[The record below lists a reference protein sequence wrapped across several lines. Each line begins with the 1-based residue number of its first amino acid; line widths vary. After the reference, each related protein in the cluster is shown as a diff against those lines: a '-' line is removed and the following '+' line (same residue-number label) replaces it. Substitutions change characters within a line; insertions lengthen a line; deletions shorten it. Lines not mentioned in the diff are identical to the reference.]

1 MKTSAGIYC
10 KNHPDDLTHAS
21 GYRTVILA
29 LLLIALVLIAACS
42 SGRRNDYSY
51 QPKGRADYT
60 ATVGEKTECLASWYG
75 KDFHGRPTASGE
87 IFNMYDLTCAH
98 KVYPLGT
105 RVRVTSIS
113 NGKDVECIINDR
125 GPFIAGRDLDLSSG
139 AAKKIDLIG
148 PGVGRVRIEVLGRE
162 SRYIKEVKYGK
173 LDGSSAVTLQA
184 GSFRDEENAKRL
196 KMDLDLNYKDVYIIT
211 AFVGK
216 ERYYRVRIGKFRD
229 RSEALKVAGPMAQEG
244 YNVLISRFE
253 KQI

>member
-10 KNHPDDLTHAS
+10 RNHPDSLTCAS
-21 GYRTVILA
+21 GYYAVILA
-29 LLLIALVLIAACS
+29 LLLVALVLLAACT
-42 SGRRNDYSY
+42 SGKRHDYTY
-51 QPKGRADYT
+51 QTKGSADYT
-60 ATVGEKTECLASWYG
+60 ANVGEKTECMASWYG

-105 RVRVTSIS
+105 RVKVTHIS
-113 NGKDVECIINDR
+113 NGKEVECLINDR
-125 GPFIAGRDLDLSSG
+125 GPFIAGRDLDLSYG

-162 SRYIKEVKYGK
+162 SRYIREVKYGR
-173 LDGSSAVTLQA
+173 LDGSEAVTIQA

-196 KMDLDLNYKDVYIIT
+196 KMDLELNYKDVYIMT
-211 AFVGK
+211 ASVGK

-229 RSEALKVAGPMAQEG
+229 RAEALKVAGPMAEEG
-244 YNVLISRFE
+244 YSVLVSRFE